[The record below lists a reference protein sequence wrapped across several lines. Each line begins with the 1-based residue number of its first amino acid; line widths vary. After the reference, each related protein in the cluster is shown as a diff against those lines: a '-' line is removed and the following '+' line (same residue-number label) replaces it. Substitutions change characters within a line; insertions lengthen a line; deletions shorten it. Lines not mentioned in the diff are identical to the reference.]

1 MDEEA
6 LNMSIR
12 KFLKQ
17 VQAVSEASDYAS
29 VTSWFVCK
37 AGFSKKA
44 RQLLKES
51 GVLFSNREEFNQLA
65 NQFAFFGL
73 PA

>member
-1 MDEEA
+1 
-6 LNMSIR
+6 MSPSAIR

-17 VQAVSEASDYAS
+17 VQAVSEASDYAN

-37 AGFSKKA
+37 AGFTKKA

-51 GVLFSNREEFNQLA
+51 GVLFSKREEFNQLA
-65 NQFAFFGL
+65 NQFGFFGL